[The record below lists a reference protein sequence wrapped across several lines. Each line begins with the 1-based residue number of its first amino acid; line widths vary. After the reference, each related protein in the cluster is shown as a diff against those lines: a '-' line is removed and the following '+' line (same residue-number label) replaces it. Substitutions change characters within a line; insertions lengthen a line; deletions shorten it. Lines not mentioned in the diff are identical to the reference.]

1 MIVFSVSALEKAP
14 VTLQGTEDVEF
25 FDLDE
30 NDSLTVSQKLQYKLT
45 GSKVSGGILIHGK
58 CKTAVSGICGRC
70 LEEIELPVETKID
83 LFFDPEEI
91 PEELDIS
98 EDIREEVLL
107 AFPMNLLC
115 SSDCEGL
122 CRNCGGNLNRNECTC
137 NGTISSGDF
146 RWSALDSLK
155 L

>member
-1 MIVFSVSALEKAP
+1 MIIFSVSALEKAP
-14 VTLQGTEDVEF
+14 VTLRGTESIEF
-25 FDLDE
+25 FGLDE
-30 NDSLTVSQKLQYKLT
+30 NDSLTVSKELQYELT

-58 CKTAVSGICGRC
+58 CTTAVSGICGRC
-70 LEEIELPVETKID
+70 LEEIELPVKAEIN

-98 EDIREEVLL
+98 EDVREEVLL

-122 CRNCGGNLNRNECTC
+122 CRNCGGNLNRDECSC
-137 NGTISSGDF
+137 DGKKNSGDF

>member
-1 MIVFSVSALEKAP
+1 MIIFSVSALEKAP
-14 VTLQGTEDVEF
+14 VTLRGTEGIEF
-25 FDLDE
+25 FELDE
-30 NDSLTVSQKLQYKLT
+30 NDSLTVSKELQYELT

-58 CKTAVSGICGRC
+58 CTTAVSGICGRC
-70 LEEIELPVETKID
+70 LEEIENPVEASID

-91 PEELDIS
+91 PEELDVS
-98 EDIREEVLL
+98 EDVREEVLL
-107 AFPMNLLC
+107 TFPMNLLC
-115 SSDCEGL
+115 SNDCEGL

-137 NGTISSGDF
+137 NGNTSSGDF